1 MPTNKNVPP
10 FDSFE
15 HEHNVAERQV
25 NGFDSRLSGVLNP
38 PKGKDR
44 IASEQYDTHTWSP
57 GTGGTRHPGQPHTP
71 GPVPSETAARVAS
84 KLA

>member
-1 MPTNKNVPP
+1 M
-10 FDSFE
+10 DSFE
-15 HEHNVAERQV
+15 SDGAAFAQEKPVDMLGDGHLGDV
-25 NGFDSRLSGVLNP
+25 FNP
-38 PKGKDR
+38 TKGKDR
-44 IASEQYDTHTWSP
+44 VGMRGEQYDTHTWSP